1 MYLGCKRLSELSKSN
16 LRTVHALRVDIVRE
30 GSWWGWNTHP
40 PNIVDPVK
48 IGSDLGVHSRGTW
61 APTAIAPAHDAY
73 NLPLVIMVHQ
83 RPTTVTL
90 WKVRAGAVGEGRAG

>member
-1 MYLGCKRLSELSKSN
+1 MLSKSN
-16 LRTVHALRVDIVRE
+16 LRMVHALRVDIV
-30 GSWWGWNTHP
+30 NTHP

-90 WKVRAGAVGEGRAG
+90 WKVRAGAAGEGRAG